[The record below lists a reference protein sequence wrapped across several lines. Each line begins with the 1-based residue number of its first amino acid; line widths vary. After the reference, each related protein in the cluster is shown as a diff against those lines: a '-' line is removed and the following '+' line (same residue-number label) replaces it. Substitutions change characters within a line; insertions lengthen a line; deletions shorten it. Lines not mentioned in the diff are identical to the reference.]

1 MTSTCLIIWLFATL
15 AAADVF
21 SDCVVRQKYSVDG
34 KLDVEAV
41 TDSLMEA
48 VHMIDA
54 ESCFTNG
61 DVKSFVDLLIATD
74 CSEFQA
80 RIEKAFSSNNVELE
94 QEHTMNAVMGYVHE
108 LDAPVVGTRRRRL
121 HPLLV
126 VGAGIG
132 AAFAVAG
139 GGTAAFFHWF
149 GRRELV
155 NMVRSISPIDVMQAC
170 EHGATSSVCAGS
182 LSELAKDMSMTM
194 CGGLTEVLTC
204 DISLESFKKATAE
217 VCDPGSVAMN
227 LEQGQEKEVGYRLR
241 KINKSLREAVKNLV
255 N

>member
-1 MTSTCLIIWLFATL
+1 
-15 AAADVF
+15 
-21 SDCVVRQKYSVDG
+21 
-34 KLDVEAV
+34 
-41 TDSLMEA
+41 
-48 VHMIDA
+48 MIDA

-61 DVKSFVDLLIATD
+61 VVKSFVDLLIATD

-94 QEHTMNAVMGYVHE
+94 QEHTMNAVLGYVRE
-108 LDAPVVGTRRRRL
+108 LDALVVGTRRRRL
-121 HPLLV
+121 VAPLV
-126 VGAGIG
+126 VLGAWI
-132 AAFAVAG
+132 AG
-139 GGTAAFFHWF
+139 GSAGTAAFFHWF

-155 NMVRSISPIDVMQAC
+155 NMVMSITPIDVMQAC
-170 EHGATSSVCAGS
+170 EHGATSSVCAES

-204 DISLESFKKATAE
+204 DISLESYKRAIAE